1 MNRDSVSWSGA
12 MPAITT
18 PFDDNGKIDEREL
31 GDVIDRHLALG
42 ATGVVVGGCTGEF
55 WAMSAEERARLFASS
70 KAVIGTR
77 GTLIAGTG
85 MIGVEDTV
93 ALTLQAEK
101 AGCDGALIL
110 PPYFVKLT
118 DDEIHAHYADVTARI
133 GLPVML
139 YNIPGNAVN
148 YLTPKLVARLGQ
160 LERVVAVKESSGD
173 WNNFYG
179 TFLAVRD
186 SLRVFCGPSS
196 VFGVPAVQLGADGV
210 IDCFPNVWDEGGQM
224 LFEAA
229 RDGDTT
235 LAARLQA
242 MGRRLTDLFTS
253 DGRTLYP
260 STKAAMDL
268 LDIPGGGKPR
278 APLRSLG
285 AAQRDALAAGLQAE
299 GLL

>member
-1 MNRDSVSWSGA
+1 
-12 MPAITT
+12 
-18 PFDDNGKIDEREL
+18 
-31 GDVIDRHLALG
+31 
-42 ATGVVVGGCTGEF
+42 VGGCTGEF
-55 WAMSAEERARLFASS
+55 WSMSADERSRLFAAS

-85 MIGVEDTV
+85 MIGVEDTI
-93 ALTLQAEK
+93 ALTMQAEK

-118 DDEIHAHYADVTARI
+118 DDEIYAHYADVTGRI

-179 TFLAVRD
+179 TFLAVHET
-186 SLRVFCGPSS
+186 LRVFCGPSS
-196 VFGVPAVQLGADGV
+196 VFGVPAVELGADGV
-210 IDCFPNVWDEGGQM
+210 IDCFPNVWDEGGQT

-229 RDGDTT
+229 RDGDRL
-235 LAARLQA
+235 LAAGLQA
-242 MGRRLTDLFTS
+242 TGRRLTDLFTS

-268 LDIPGGGKPR
+268 LGIPGGGKPR
-278 APLRSLG
+278 APLRALG
-285 AAQRDALAAGLQAE
+285 AGQRDALAAGLQAE

>member
-1 MNRDSVSWSGA
+1 MNRNSVSWGGA

-31 GDVIDRHLALG
+31 GDVIERHLKLG

-55 WAMSAEERARLFASS
+55 WSMTADERARLFAVS

-85 MIGVEDTV
+85 MIGVEDTI

-101 AGCDGALIL
+101 VGCDGALIL

-133 GLPVML
+133 GLPVVL

-148 YLTPKLVARLGQ
+148 YLTPKLVERLSH

-179 TFLAVRD
+179 TFLAVHET
-186 SLRVFCGPSS
+186 LRVFCGPSS

-224 LFEAA
+224 LFDAA
-229 RDGDTT
+229 RNGDTL

-242 MGRRLTDLFTS
+242 TGRRLTDLFTS
-253 DGRTLYP
+253 GGRTLYP
-260 STKAAMDL
+260 STKAAMDML
-268 LDIPGGGKPR
+268 GVPGGGKPR
-278 APLRSLG
+278 APLRSLDP
-285 AAQRDALAAGLQAE
+285 AQCDALAAGLQAE